1 MRNTRF
7 GLLLVGLLATCAAAA
22 SSIEVIQLR
31 YRTAEEL
38 LPLVRPHL
46 SQGSSATGAADR
58 IIVRVQQSEIAELRS
73 LLNEL
78 DQPPRAILVTVRRG
92 SAASSGSSGFGVGG
106 DARTGGRVRVYSSE
120 AASNQQSERQ
130 IRGLEGRPLRIDTR
144 TLLPMRETVA
154 WLGTDT
160 SGIAERTS
168 FVELDGGLYALPRL
182 VNGRVEIDLAVQDRA
197 ADEPLGTRSVVT
209 TVSGPT
215 GEWIP
220 FASIDDTARSDDRG
234 LIHRS
239 ERARR
244 TADTLWI
251 RVVPLD

>member
-1 MRNTRF
+1 MSNARC
-7 GLLLVGLLATCAAAA
+7 GLLLAGVLAAFAAVA

-46 SQGSSATGAADR
+46 AQGSSATGAADR
-58 IIVRVQQSEIAELRS
+58 IIVRAEPGEIAELRS
-73 LLNEL
+73 LLNQL
-78 DQPPRAILVTVRRG
+78 DQPPRAVLVTVRRG
-92 SAASSGSSGFGVGG
+92 GVSSGSSSGFGIDG
-106 DARTGGRVRVYSSE
+106 DTRAGIRARVYSSE
-120 AASNQQSERQ
+120 SARNQQNERQ
-130 IRGLEGRPLRIDTR
+130 IRGLEGRPLRLDTR
-144 TLLPMRETVA
+144 TLLPVRETIA

-160 SGIAERTS
+160 SGVAERTG
-168 FVELDGGLYALPRL
+168 FVELEGGLYALPRL
-182 VNGRVEIDLAVQDRA
+182 LNGRVEVDLAVQDRA
-197 ADEPLGTRSVVT
+197 ADEPLGTRSIVT

-220 FASIDDTARSDDRG
+220 FATIDKDARSDERG
-234 LIHRS
+234 LVHRS

-251 RVVPLD
+251 KVTPLD